1 MLIVEDDGVIITLN
15 GKEQDPLFWWS
26 MILLL
31 LGVLVAII
39 CLVAPVFY
47 AIGALALF
55 AVVVFMFN
63 IQRQKAKNCHIFSQG
78 RLKITPKRFEIH
90 NKSLTLSA
98 SATVSAKDN
107 KMTIVDRGIEYH
119 FTGFADD
126 CEINIAKQVLLGKSI
141 KTNSVAVTLANK

>member
-1 MLIVEDDGVIITLN
+1 
-15 GKEQDPLFWWS
+15 

-39 CLVAPVFY
+39 CLIAPVFY

-55 AVVVFMFN
+55 AVVVFVFN
-63 IQRQKAKNCHIFSQG
+63 IQRQKAKTCHMFSQG
-78 RLKITPKRFEIH
+78 RLKITPKRFEI
-90 NKSLTLSA
+90 
-98 SATVSAKDN
+98 DN

-126 CEINIAKQVLLGKSI
+126 REINIAKQVLLGKSI
-141 KTNSVAVTLANK
+141 KTNAVAVTLAK

>member
-15 GKEQDPLFWWS
+15 GKVKDSLFWWS

-39 CLVAPVFY
+39 CLIAPVFY

-55 AVVVFMFN
+55 AVVVFVFN
-63 IQRQKAKNCHIFSQG
+63 IQRQKAKTCHMFSQG
-78 RLKITPKRFEIH
+78 RLKITPKHFEIH

-98 SATVSAKDN
+98 SATISAKDN
-107 KMTIVDRGIEYH
+107 EMTIVDRGIEYH

-126 CEINIAKQVLLGKSI
+126 REINIAKQVLLGKSI
-141 KTNSVAVTLANK
+141 KTNAVAVTLAK

>member
-39 CLVAPVFY
+39 CLIAPVFY
-47 AIGALALF
+47 AISALALF

-63 IQRQKAKNCHIFSQG
+63 IQRQKAENCHIFSQG

-126 CEINIAKQVLLGKSI
+126 REINIAKQVLLGKSI
-141 KTNSVAVTLANK
+141 KTNSVAVTLAK

>member
-15 GKEQDPLFWWS
+15 GQVKDPLFWWS

-39 CLVAPVFY
+39 CLIAPVFY

-55 AVVVFMFN
+55 AVVVFVFN
-63 IQRQKAKNCHIFSQG
+63 IQRQKAKTCHMFSQG

-98 SATVSAKDN
+98 SATISAKDN

-126 CEINIAKQVLLGKSI
+126 REINIAKQVLLGKSI
-141 KTNSVAVTLANK
+141 KTNAVAVTLAK

>member
-15 GKEQDPLFWWS
+15 GKVKDSLFWWS

-39 CLVAPVFY
+39 CLIAPVFY
-47 AIGALALF
+47 AIGALAVF
-55 AVVVFMFN
+55 AVVVFVFN
-63 IQRQKAKNCHIFSQG
+63 IQRQKAKTCHMFSQG

-98 SATVSAKDN
+98 SATVSTTDN
-107 KMTIVDRGIEYH
+107 KITIIDRDIEYH
-119 FTGFADD
+119 FTGFADNR
-126 CEINIAKQVLLGKSI
+126 EIDIAKQVLLGKSI
-141 KTNSVAVTLANK
+141 KTNSVAVTLAK